1 MESFHQIELL
11 MMSKMEPTS
20 PSSSSSSNEDIIY
33 EDNYANG
40 TKVKFQI
47 KLPQD
52 SLLNDLA
59 FFVDHFIN
67 ELNAMDELMAMEHK
81 KNVADILCELEG
93 DKYLTEE
100 LVITHPLTVSTVNI
114 NINKIKTEQLLMEF
128 DSIYDELT
136 HLTPPQTPPAEQFY
150 LSNTQEDYNEQQH
163 QFMYSPDLLTIDQ
176 EAIMTSPTPGELEVV
191 AELLYSHTEKQCI
204 NASTSMSNADWNT
217 DDDCSTS
224 FTSSSFSPRSEDTSS
239 VFSQDDDEQT
249 KKSKSGLR
257 GVSKKRTRPY
267 ARGGED
273 KKSRKKEQNK
283 NAATRYRQKKKQ
295 EVEVILDEERIL
307 MNKNDKLMDTFQDTR
322 REVKYLKSLLRD
334 LFKARGFIQ

>member
-1 MESFHQIELL
+1 

-33 EDNYANG
+33 EDNYANAINNKYIQE
-40 TKVKFQI
+40 TRFKERKINNNNKKIEREKFQSTSD
-47 KLPQD
+47 KL
-52 SLLNDLA
+52 DLPLYD
-59 FFVDHFIN
+59 FVQSI
-67 ELNAMDELMAMEHK
+67 AAP
-81 KNVADILCELEG
+81 
-93 DKYLTEE
+93 E
-100 LVITHPLTVSTVNI
+100 LVINHPMKTIASTVSN
-114 NINKIKTEQLLMEF
+114 NSNNNSNNKIKTEQLLMEF

-136 HLTPPQTPPAEQFY
+136 HLTPPQTPPGQQFY
-150 LSNTQEDYNEQQH
+150 LQNAQEEFNEQQQQ

-191 AELLYSHTEKQCI
+191 AELLYSHTEKQS
-204 NASTSMSNADWNT
+204 NHASTSTSNADWNT
-217 DDDCSTS
+217 DDDCSTGFS
-224 FTSSSFSPRSEDTSS
+224 SSSFSPRSDSSS
-239 VFSQDDDEQT
+239 VFSQDDDEPK

-267 ARGGED
+267 ARGNED

>member
-1 MESFHQIELL
+1 M
-11 MMSKMEPTS
+11 
-20 PSSSSSSNEDIIY
+20 
-33 EDNYANG
+33 
-40 TKVKFQI
+40 
-47 KLPQD
+47 
-52 SLLNDLA
+52 
-59 FFVDHFIN
+59 IN
-67 ELNAMDELMAMEHK
+67 
-81 KNVADILCELEG
+81 
-93 DKYLTEE
+93 
-100 LVITHPLTVSTVNI
+100 HPLTVSTVNI
-114 NINKIKTEQLLMEF
+114 NSNKIKTEQLLMEF

-136 HLTPPQTPPAEQFY
+136 HLTPPQTPPAQFY

-163 QFMYSPDLLTIDQ
+163 QFMYSPVRYQQQNSPVQQQYIYDQSATTSSSRSSLNDQEISLFFDQNNLPTINNAAANFQDLLTIDQ

-239 VFSQDDDEQT
+239 VFSQDDDEPT

>member
-1 MESFHQIELL
+1 MLYIFLSLFFLEFQS
-11 MMSKMEPTS
+11 TS
-20 PSSSSSSNEDIIY
+20 D
-33 EDNYANG
+33 
-40 TKVKFQI
+40 
-47 KLPQD
+47 KL
-52 SLLNDLA
+52 DLPLYD
-59 FFVDHFIN
+59 FVQSIAAPEIVIN
-67 ELNAMDELMAMEHK
+67 
-81 KNVADILCELEG
+81 
-93 DKYLTEE
+93 
-100 LVITHPLTVSTVNI
+100 HPLKTIAATVN
-114 NINKIKTEQLLMEF
+114 NNSNKIKTEQLLMEF

-136 HLTPPQTPPAEQFY
+136 HLTPPQTPPAQQFY
-150 LSNTQEDYNEQQH
+150 LQNTQDDYNEQQH
-163 QFMYSPDLLTIDQ
+163 QFMYSPVRYQQQNSPVQQQYTYDQSATTSSSTSSLNDQEISLFFDQNNLPTCSTNNGAANFQDLLTIDQ

-191 AELLYSHTEKQCI
+191 AELLYSHTEKQSN

-239 VFSQDDDEQT
+239 VFSQDDDEPT

-257 GVSKKRTRPY
+257 GVSKKRSRPY